1 MRYFRYVGSDAPAE
15 SETRSWD
22 GKESGK
28 RESGGGRG
36 WGRGR
41 VGKRESGGGRV
52 GEGEG
57 GGEGEWGR
65 GRMGKRESNE
75 LLGWEGSVINN

>member
-1 MRYFRYVGSDAPAE
+1 MWYFVTLVRTPLQKLKQ
-15 SETRSWD
+15 ETRM
-22 GKESGK
+22 E
-28 RESGGGRG
+28 RRV
-36 WGRGR
+36 GRGR
-41 VGKRESGGGRV
+41 VGEGEGGGEGEWGRGRV

>member
-1 MRYFRYVGSDAPAE
+1 MLVRTPPAE
-15 SETRSWD
+15 NETKSWD

-41 VGKRESGGGRV
+41 VGEKESG
-52 GEGEG
+52 E
-57 GGEGEWGR
+57 EGEWGR
-65 GRMGKRESNE
+65 GRAMNCWDGR
-75 LLGWEGSVINN
+75 VQ

>member
-1 MRYFRYVGSDAPAE
+1 M
-15 SETRSWD
+15 
-22 GKESGK
+22 
-28 RESGGGRG
+28 
-36 WGRGR
+36 
-41 VGKRESGGGRV
+41 GKRESGGGRV

>member
-1 MRYFRYVGSDAPAE
+1 MKQKAGMER
-15 SETRSWD
+15 
-22 GKESGK
+22 
-28 RESGGGRG
+28 
-36 WGRGR
+36 R
-41 VGKRESGGGRV
+41 VERGRV

>member
-1 MRYFRYVGSDAPAE
+1 MRYFVTLVRTPLQKVKQEAMME
-15 SETRSWD
+15 
-22 GKESGK
+22 K
-28 RESGGGRG
+28 RVER
-36 WGRGR
+36 
-41 VGKRESGGGRV
+41 GRV

-57 GGEGEWGR
+57 GGEGEWGRERVGEGESEEKEEWGR